1 LFAVDC
7 EPCCAD
13 NNTDRVKVDAY
24 AITHNGRMPSSP
36 ILGYSRWSKPINW
49 RANPD
54 EETTDWRARR
64 GKTAHRVRREG
75 TAIAVPYPY
84 IYSNGLNLETFSI

>member
-1 LFAVDC
+1 ML
-7 EPCCAD
+7 
-13 NNTDRVKVDAY
+13 
-24 AITHNGRMPSSP
+24 SSL
-36 ILGYSRWSKPINW
+36 ILGYSQCQKPINW

-75 TAIAVPYPY
+75 TVKAVLYPY
-84 IYSNGLNLETFSI
+84 VRL

>member
-1 LFAVDC
+1 ML
-7 EPCCAD
+7 
-13 NNTDRVKVDAY
+13 
-24 AITHNGRMPSSP
+24 SSL
-36 ILGYSRWSKPINW
+36 ILGYSRCQKPINW

-75 TAIAVPYPY
+75 TVKAVLYPYPTRTMA
-84 IYSNGLNLETFSI
+84 NGYKNNDRLR